1 MNDET
6 IKRTPPNLLQFL
18 GMEERQLL
26 VSLAKMQEE
35 MGYIAQLEGLYGA
48 ATSYKEVRPDDYVI
62 FQLLTFT
69 HYHFLFTLACQMR
82 CHMSEAY
89 ASARAAID
97 AALIAAHIIKDR
109 PAQVAYAK
117 REKPFDNFARYI
129 GNLIKDG
136 KPLPHP
142 LMTTLIDQQKK
153 ISMFAAHA
161 DVGSFIHRVRD
172 TTDGSGTRMLAIE
185 YFQFARDDDE
195 RKLYTLNLLHTFVM
209 ILDVFADFLIGE
221 QEAVLAAWKEQLH
234 RLGAVIERRA
244 KELREKVKAA
254 YAEGSS
260 KPGIIT

>member
-1 MNDET
+1 
-6 IKRTPPNLLQFL
+6 
-18 GMEERQLL
+18 
-26 VSLAKMQEE
+26 
-35 MGYIAQLEGLYGA
+35 
-48 ATSYKEVRPDDYVI
+48 
-62 FQLLTFT
+62 
-69 HYHFLFTLACQMR
+69 
-82 CHMSEAY
+82 
-89 ASARAAID
+89 
-97 AALIAAHIIKDR
+97 
-109 PAQVAYAK
+109 
-117 REKPFDNFARYI
+117 
-129 GNLIKDG
+129 
-136 KPLPHP
+136 
-142 LMTTLIDQQKK
+142 MTTLIDQQKK

-172 TTDGSGTRMLAIE
+172 TTDDSGTRMLAIE

-244 KELREKVKAA
+244 KELRERVKAA